1 MREFAVTLRCGL
13 KFVVKADRV
22 VLMDRQFLALST
34 SPSGTDGE
42 GEVSA
47 ETVAL
52 FDRSQVM
59 AVVAKD
65 HLVSEEQ
72 TDPIPGRFSVEEP
85 DDGIPF

>member
-22 VLMDRQFLALST
+22 VLLDRQFLALST
-34 SPSGTDGE
+34 SLSDGAGEPSG
-42 GEVSA
+42 

-52 FDRSQVM
+52 FDRSQVT

-65 HLVSEEQ
+65 QLVSEEQ
-72 TDPIPGRFSVEEP
+72 TDPIPGRYVSDP